1 MNIKNILKEI
11 NLNKLKLI
19 IMTLIYL
26 PLVVFLETNNYIYI
40 YIMLLISLII
50 RIILSNQKRLINVD
64 YFVIYMVFVIPVL
77 LIYFYRQEELVTM
90 SIFITIFLS
99 FRTALFK

>member
-1 MNIKNILKEI
+1 
-11 NLNKLKLI
+11 
-19 IMTLIYL
+19 MTLIYL